1 MRVNNLQH
9 LCIVGLGSI
18 GCRHLR
24 LIRTMEPGI
33 EITLVRS
40 GKGVD
45 WPELALAQR
54 VVKTTQEAMEAGAQA
69 AIICSPA
76 NLHIEQAMEWVSAD
90 LPLLIEKP
98 LSTNT
103 SGLEQLAQLVRSS
116 GVPTLIG
123 YVLRYDLAAQYFQQQ
138 LATDNYGVPLSVRI
152 ECGSFLPD
160 WRPEQDYRQSTSA
173 SKELGGGV
181 LLELSHEL
189 DYANWFFG
197 PFDKLQAALQNSGT
211 LDIYVEDGAELL
223 LQTETGLTVS
233 IHLDFYSKT
242 PTRHCLVR
250 TTTGELV
257 WDALKQAV
265 RWTDASGQCTEK
277 FFPQER
283 NELFRRQ
290 LLHFFEC
297 VKGISQ
303 PVVPIDQGIQV
314 MKMIDAARE
323 SNDSGRRVAL

>member
-103 SGLEQLAQLVRSS
+103 SDLEQLTQLVFSS
-116 GVPTLIG
+116 KARILIG

-138 LATDNYGVPLSVRI
+138 LATDKYGVPLSVKI

-160 WRPEQDYRQSTSA
+160 WRPGQDYRQSTSA

-297 VKGISQ
+297 VQGSSQ
-303 PVVPIDQGIQV
+303 PMVPIDQGTQV

-323 SNDSGRRVAL
+323 SHDSGRMITL

>member
-1 MRVNNLQH
+1 MRVNNIGH

-18 GCRHLR
+18 GRRHLR
-24 LIRTMEPGI
+24 LLRTMYPKM

-40 GKGVD
+40 GKGTD
-45 WPELALAQR
+45 WPESLLAQR
-54 VVKTTQEAMEAGAQA
+54 IVRTSKEALDAGAQA

-76 NLHIEQAMEWVSAD
+76 SLHLEQAMDWVSAD

-160 WRPEQDYRQSTSA
+160 WRPEQDYRQSASA
-173 SKELGGGV
+173 SKDLGGGV

-197 PFDKLQAALQNSGT
+197 PFDKVQAALQNSGT
-211 LDIYVEDGAELL
+211 LEIDVEDGAELL
-223 LQTETGLTVS
+223 LQTKTGLTVS

-242 PTRHCLVR
+242 PKRHCRVQ

-265 RWTDASGQCTEK
+265 CWTNASGQTTEK

-283 NELFRRQ
+283 DELFRRQ

-297 VKGISQ
+297 VQGISQ
-303 PVVPIDQGIQV
+303 PMVPIDQGTQV

-323 SNDSGRRVAL
+323 SHDSGRMITL